1 MQAVTATIGKGVFAN
16 CTCLV
21 KLTLPAAL
29 DTLSDKAFYGRDTM
43 AVTLTRLWV
52 MTYYMHLCYTY
63 ACYAQ
68 HGAGCTALVELTL
81 PAAMTK

>member
-1 MQAVTATIGKGVFAN
+1 MQAVTGTIGKGVFAN

-43 AVTLTRLWV
+43 AVTLT
-52 MTYYMHLCYTY
+52 M
-63 ACYAQ
+63 
-68 HGAGCTALVELTL
+68 
-81 PAAMTK
+81 

>member
-1 MQAVTATIGKGVFAN
+1 MVARVAVCSRPPYGPTEPAQVLCGSYTTHMQAVTATIGKGVFAN

-43 AVTLTRLWV
+43 AVTLTRL
-52 MTYYMHLCYTY
+52 YGL
-63 ACYAQ
+63 
-68 HGAGCTALVELTL
+68 
-81 PAAMTK
+81 